1 MTRKSRFL
9 RTSVFVLGHW
19 AQHNAEGARRQRAI
33 AAHELEQLAKR
44 CRPANRVTQHLI
56 VMAERRGF
64 EKALAAR
71 ARGMGRSSITPYVNV
86 FREPDLGVL
95 EAMAEVS
102 GVPVTELVV
111 LLRSTYQFEG
121 P

>member
-1 MTRKSRFL
+1 
-9 RTSVFVLGHW
+9 
-19 AQHNAEGARRQRAI
+19 
-33 AAHELEQLAKR
+33 
-44 CRPANRVTQHLI
+44 
-56 VMAERRGF
+56 
-64 EKALAAR
+64 
-71 ARGMGRSSITPYVNV
+71 MGRSSITPYVDV